1 MTSFGR
7 RGDAPEEMLS
17 AENFRWNGRFLWT
30 LDSNKSEL
38 TRFGFASSSDSL
50 LSLEVM
56 SLDEE
61 LLRALDFVQYDDST
75 FIIPDYSG
83 DSRFCLVS
91 RQGKLLRK

>member
-1 MTSFGR
+1 M
-7 RGDAPEEMLS
+7 
-17 AENFRWNGRFLWT
+17 WI

-38 TRFGFASSSDSL
+38 TRLGFASSGDSL
-50 LSLEVM
+50 LRQEAV

-61 LLRALDFVQYDDST
+61 LLRALDFVQYSDST

-83 DSRFCLVS
+83 DSRFCLVN